1 MICKECR
8 REIPENA
15 IYCCWCGVKQL
26 RERRSREEIKVP
38 APKQL
43 PSGSWTIYLRAEGQ
57 SVTEPT
63 RELCLARA
71 RAVRAGFVEA
81 KKAAVPD
88 QLGALI
94 DAYIASQSNIL
105 SPSTI
110 VGYKNIREKRF
121 SALMEKPAGELTQKA
136 CQAAIN
142 AEAKNA
148 SPKTVK
154 NAWALVAAALSA
166 GEWTIPSVTLPRVT
180 SAAREWLDYEQI
192 TKFCDAIR
200 GSDVELPAL
209 LALLSLRRSEI
220 CALRWKDVDLSRKV
234 VHVRGAK
241 VDATDGKFV
250 VRQTTKTSG
259 SMRDVPLLIPRAVEL
274 LEDAD
279 KSSDYLV
286 TISPRTL
293 GYRINRHCVAAGLP
307 AVGVHGLRHS
317 FASLA
322 YHLGVP
328 EAECM
333 QMGGWS
339 SVSTMR
345 KVYTHIAAQDAE
357 KHAAAMAAFYKN
369 ADKNADE

>member
-1 MICKECR
+1 MTCR
-8 REIPENA
+8 DCGREIPENS
-15 IYCCWCGVKQL
+15 IYCNWCGAKQL
-26 RERRSREEIKVP
+26 RERKRRGEVKVP

-43 PSGSWTIYLRAEGQ
+43 PSGSWTVYLRAEGQ

-71 RAVRAGFVEA
+71 RALRAGFVEA
-81 KKAAVPD
+81 QAAVSD
-88 QLGALI
+88 QVSTLI
-94 DAYIASQSNIL
+94 DNYISSQSNIL

-110 VGYKNIREKRF
+110 VGYKNIRKKRF
-121 SALMEKPAGELTQKA
+121 PSLMAKPARELTPMG
-136 CQAAIN
+136 CQTAIN
-142 AEAKNA
+142 AEAKSA

-166 GEWTIPSVTLPRVT
+166 GGCPVPSVTLPRVT
-180 SAAREWLDYEQI
+180 SALREWLDYEQI
-192 TKFCDAIR
+192 TLFCDAIR

-209 LALLSLRRSEI
+209 LALLSLRRSEV

-241 VDATDGKFV
+241 VDADNGKFV
-250 VRQTTKTSG
+250 VRKSTKTSG

-274 LEDAD
+274 LKAAN
-279 KSSDYLV
+279 KHGDYLV
-286 TISPRTL
+286 TVSPRVL
-293 GYRINRHCVAAGLP
+293 GYRINQHCAAAGLP

-322 YHLGVP
+322 YHLGIP

-357 KHAAAMAAFYKN
+357 KHAAAMAEFYKN
-369 ADKNADE
+369 ADENADA